1 MTTRSFGLV
10 RTHTQNE
17 LNKYQYRVV
26 SRYSCCFFL
35 LISLSLYAGKCKL
48 PTDSQPVIIST
59 TKRCYTQSTIK
70 HLNTKKRMRYL
81 FSDREA
87 QARIQRA
94 YFFLILLQINMR
106 CFGV

>member
-1 MTTRSFGLV
+1 MLV
-10 RTHTQNE
+10 
-17 LNKYQYRVV
+17 
-26 SRYSCCFFL
+26 FFFF

-70 HLNTKKRMRYL
+70 HLNTTKRMRYL
-81 FSDREA
+81 FSDQEA

-94 YFFLILLQINMR
+94 YFFFLISLQINMR
-106 CFGV
+106 CFGVEYILYLYILINKMW